1 MDNIIVVSDEDD
13 LKDDNGTTFSPEN
26 ASLKGPPSPRYEVLS
41 GSLVDAIASLAPRQ
55 YLSSTAVDLLVRAI
69 PAGDDIRIYNPSF
82 LYVDQPRLIQKQSDG
97 TWPTTLGIIPT
108 LHQHNHWTWI
118 VIDPVEARADF
129 YNFLPK

>member
-26 ASLKGPPSPRYEVLS
+26 ASLQGPPSPRYEVLS

-82 LYVDQPRLIQKQSDG
+82 LCVDERRLTEEQSDG
-97 TWPTTLGIIPT
+97 TWPTKRSALSLRSISTITG
-108 LHQHNHWTWI
+108 H
-118 VIDPVEARADF
+118 
-129 YNFLPK
+129 